1 MFVKGTFDFAFT
13 LNRKQETRRIIHSS
27 IVILEQKSNG
37 RGENLYCT
45 YFPPILLFIKQIS
58 QAFSDPQKTQSS
70 LFVASTIKVLLE
82 YSAQQRGVRGTKDD
96 LVLSS
101 SLPRFCF
108 YVFCSKHQ
116 KCDAY
121 HTQDYSIHNSSSKK
135 GGNNLFG
142 KVGLQQKKGQEK
154 ESHGKNLLLQKL
166 TMFSVK
172 TIL

>member
-135 GGNNLFG
+135 GEITFLERSAFSRKKVKNRSPMG
-142 KVGLQQKKGQEK
+142 KI
-154 ESHGKNLLLQKL
+154 
-166 TMFSVK
+166 FSCRN
-172 TIL
+172 